1 MFDDMGDFKATT
13 ACTTIRI
20 SKSLKKERRKQ
31 GEEGKEGRRGE
42 GEGGGIKK

>member
-20 SKSLKKERRKQ
+20 SKSLKEERRKR
-31 GEEGKEGRRGE
+31 GEERKEEGEGKEKE
-42 GEGGGIKK
+42 EE

>member
-1 MFDDMGDFKATT
+1 MGDFKATT